1 MQADVARCF
10 YPANDPFW
18 SATRCTA
25 TRPAEPSPYAHRT
38 RSGYSGV
45 PLRTVLDNYS
55 ALIDDL
61 EALLTAVLE
70 AHADVRS
77 SNPI

>member
-1 MQADVARCF
+1 
-10 YPANDPFW
+10 
-18 SATRCTA
+18 
-25 TRPAEPSPYAHRT
+25 
-38 RSGYSGV
+38 
-45 PLRTVLDNYS
+45 LRTVLDNYS

-61 EALLTAVLE
+61 EALLTAFLE